1 MTLDQLS
8 RNPATSCADI
18 AAKVAE
24 ILDAP
29 ENHAWSEVFLAQQLR
44 RVAGL
49 RLKYIGIVQDTPE
62 GPHDPVDAE
71 EDINRENA
79 T

>member
-1 MTLDQLS
+1 MVWGGSMTLDQLS
-8 RNPATSCADI
+8 RIPATPCADI

-24 ILDAP
+24 ILDRP
-29 ENHAWSEVFLAQQLR
+29 GDHAWTETLLAQQLR
-44 RVAGL
+44 RL
-49 RLKYIGIVQDTPE
+49 
-62 GPHDPVDAE
+62 

>member
-1 MTLDQLS
+1 MTLYDMTLI
-8 RNPATSCADI
+8 PATPCADI

-29 ENHAWSEVFLAQQLR
+29 GDHAWTETLLAQQLR
-44 RVAGL
+44 KVAGL

-62 GPHDPVDAE
+62 GPHDQ
-71 EDINRENA
+71 
-79 T
+79 

>member
-1 MTLDQLS
+1 MTLYDMT
-8 RNPATSCADI
+8 RIPATSDADI

-29 ENHAWSEVFLAQQLR
+29 KNHAWSEVFLAQQLR

-49 RLKYIGIVQDTPE
+49 RLEYIGIVQDTPE
-62 GPHDPVDAE
+62 GPHDQ
-71 EDINRENA
+71 
-79 T
+79 